1 MSQGIGAE
9 INLDQFPEG
18 TDEVIMSLY
27 KHEQKGEDESI
38 NWMKR
43 RMVASLTSLNK
54 EQIRYRL
61 NKLVDAEYASVDT
74 VSEHNQRIT
83 YYALTPP
90 RRSSAIAINETRDV
104 LGEIPEDVGTDDL
117 LTFALEVAALRAEV
131 EDEFEGDI
139 SAITEAM
146 NQLHGRID
154 RLEEELED
162 K

>member
-1 MSQGIGAE
+1 MSQGERAE
-9 INLDQFPEG
+9 IDLDQFPEG

-27 KHEQKGEDESI
+27 EHEQKGEDDSV

-43 RMVASLTSLNK
+43 RLVASLTSLNK

-61 NKLVDAEYASVDT
+61 NKLVDAGYASVDT

-83 YYALTPP
+83 YYALTPQG
-90 RRSSAIAINETRDV
+90 RSSARAINETRDV

-117 LTFALEVAALRAEV
+117 LAFALEVAALRAEI
-131 EDEFEGDI
+131 EDEYEGGV
-139 SAITEAM
+139 SAVSEAL
-146 NQLHGRID
+146 NQLHRRIE
-154 RLEEELED
+154 RLEEGLED